1 MAFETNSPF
10 DLTNMVVNTKAATVY
25 AAHESS
31 LFLSGEIVPVSN
43 IPAGSNILQVPVL
56 DGGSTT
62 TINATTAL
70 AGEQDIPVSLVTD
83 DNSVNITA
91 DIYAARTVL
100 RDLGGIDPVDLGR
113 QLGNKVS
120 ASWDAAVAA
129 VLETAGIQD
138 EAVTLASMSLTDI
151 FNAVAAVRAG
161 GESGQLYGV
170 LGTTMAAS
178 LMGVAMAGNNV
189 AGSQYGAEALRQ
201 GFVGQIGGVNMFQ
214 SSAMTATKGCIF
226 SKDAFRIGMYKN
238 VDLEIA
244 RRTASVGNDIVASLH
259 AGVGMVDASRA
270 VTLIGS

>member
-1 MAFETNSPF
+1 MAGYNSPF
-10 DLTNMVVNTKAATVY
+10 DLQNMVVNTKAATVY
-25 AAHESS
+25 AAHETS
-31 LFLSGEIVPVSN
+31 LFLSGDIIPMVQL
-43 IPAGSNILQVPVL
+43 PAGSNIAQIPVL

-62 TINATTAL
+62 TISSAGTTD
-70 AGEQDIPVSLVTD
+70 DIPVALVTD
-83 DNSVNITA
+83 DNSVNINA

-100 RDLGGIDPVDLGR
+100 RDLGGIDPTEIGR

-129 VLETAGIQD
+129 VLETGSIQD
-138 EAVTLASMSLTDI
+138 EAVTLATMGLADI
-151 FNAVAAVRAG
+151 FDAVAAVRAG

-170 LGTTMAAS
+170 LGTTMAAK

-189 AGSQYGAEALRQ
+189 AGSQYGSEALRN
-201 GFVGQIGGVNMFQ
+201 GFVGQIGGVLMFQ

-226 SKDAFRIGMYKN
+226 SQDAFRVAMFKN
-238 VDLEIA
+238 VDLEVA
-244 RRTASVGNDIVASLH
+244 RRPEAVGHDVVASLH

>member
-1 MAFETNSPF
+1 MAGYNSPF
-10 DLTNMVVNTKAATVY
+10 DLESMVVNTQAATVY
-25 AAHESS
+25 AAHETS
-31 LFLSGEIVPVSN
+31 LFLSGEIIPQVN
-43 IPAGSNILQVPVL
+43 LPAGSNIAQIPVL

-62 TINATTAL
+62 TISAAGTTD
-70 AGEQDIPVSLVTD
+70 DIPVALVTD
-83 DNSVNITA
+83 ANSVNINA

-100 RDLGGIDPVDLGR
+100 RDLGGIDPTDIGR

-138 EAVTLASMSLTDI
+138 EAVTLASMNLGDI

-178 LMGVAMAGNNV
+178 LMGIAMASNNV

-214 SSAMTATKGCIF
+214 TSAMTATKGCIF
-226 SKDAFRIGMYKN
+226 SADAFRIAMFKN

-244 RRTASVGNDIVASLH
+244 RRAEAVGTDVVASLH
-259 AGVGMVDASRA
+259 AGVGLVDASRA